1 MIIKDSLSI
10 NYRSFNQEFSQTI
23 SAKDS
28 DNGGDNGDNN
38 SQLLVE
44 STYNA
49 DYLEI
54 NIQRWQATSMTED
67 IINFISDYFSAKKTT
82 GSQEE
87 LRGFYAQAKE
97 AIDASFNQAISN
109 SNNSDNNINNSNN
122 QELLN
127 STHDQ
132 AVKELKDWYH
142 NGGKPREKVD
152 LTAIEINSVSIK
164 SEVSKIINH
173 KTGDI

>member
-10 NYRSFNQEFSQTI
+10 NYRSFNQEFSQIMST
-23 SAKDS
+23 K
-28 DNGGDNGDNN
+28 GPDNGDNN
-38 SQLLVE
+38 GDNNRQLLVE

-54 NIQRWQATSMTED
+54 NIQLWKATSMTED
-67 IINFISDYFSAKKTT
+67 IINFISDYFSAQKTI

-97 AIDASFNQAISN
+97 AIDSSFNQAISN
-109 SNNSDNNINNSNN
+109 SSNSDHH
-122 QELLN
+122 ELLN
-127 STHDQ
+127 SAHDQ

-173 KTGDI
+173 KIDDI

>member
-1 MIIKDSLSI
+1 MISKESLSI
-10 NYRSFNQEFSQTI
+10 NYRSFNQEFTQAMSTKG
-23 SAKDS
+23 SDS
-28 DNGGDNGDNN
+28 ENNNGDNN
-38 SQLLVE
+38 RQLLVE

-54 NIQRWQATSMTED
+54 NLQRWKATSMTEE
-67 IINFISDYFSAKKTT
+67 IINFISDYFSAQKTT

-87 LRGFYAQAKE
+87 LRGFYARAKE
-97 AIDASFNQAISN
+97 AIDSSFNQAISN
-109 SNNSDNNINNSNN
+109 SEKSSHGNNSNHH
-122 QELLN
+122 ELLN
-127 STHDQ
+127 SAHNQ

-152 LTAIEINSVSIK
+152 LTVIEVNSISIE

-173 KTGDI
+173 KAADI

>member
-1 MIIKDSLSI
+1 MISKESLSI
-10 NYRSFNQEFSQTI
+10 NYRSFNQEFTQTM
-23 SAKDS
+23 STKGSDS
-28 DNGGDNGDNN
+28 ENNNGDNN
-38 SQLLVE
+38 RQLLVE

-54 NIQRWQATSMTED
+54 NLQRWKATSMTEE
-67 IINFISDYFSAKKTT
+67 IINFISNYFSAQKTT

-97 AIDASFNQAISN
+97 AIDSSFNQAISN
-109 SNNSDNNINNSNN
+109 SNNSNH
-122 QELLN
+122 QQLLN
-127 STHDQ
+127 SAHDQ

-152 LTAIEINSVSIK
+152 LTVIEVNSISIE

-173 KTGDI
+173 KAADI

>member
-1 MIIKDSLSI
+1 MISKESLSI
-10 NYRSFNQEFSQTI
+10 NYRSFNQEFTQAMSTKG
-23 SAKDS
+23 SDS
-28 DNGGDNGDNN
+28 ENNNGDNN
-38 SQLLVE
+38 RQLLVE

-54 NIQRWQATSMTED
+54 NLQRWKATSMTEE
-67 IINFISDYFSAKKTT
+67 IINFISNYFSAQKTT

-97 AIDASFNQAISN
+97 AIDSSFNQAISN
-109 SNNSDNNINNSNN
+109 SNNSNH
-122 QELLN
+122 QQLLN
-127 STHDQ
+127 SAHDQ

-152 LTAIEINSVSIK
+152 LTVIEVNSISIE

-173 KTGDI
+173 KAADI